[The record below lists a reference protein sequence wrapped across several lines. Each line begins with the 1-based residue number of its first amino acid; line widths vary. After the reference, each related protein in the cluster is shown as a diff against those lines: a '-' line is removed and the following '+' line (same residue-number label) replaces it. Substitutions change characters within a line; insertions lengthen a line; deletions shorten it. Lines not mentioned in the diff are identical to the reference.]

1 MVFSYEANIAYCIRR
16 AFLAEA
22 DAGKEVLGA
31 LLCGFLEV
39 AFHCGSLILT
49 VVYHNIKIAQNQGH
63 LASRLVAMK
72 VLSIESD
79 IIASHLGLHASLA
92 TGLYLD
98 QNILRVAIDG
108 SPLHIVSMWTWQ
120 LIIEVLSN
128 CIVVVVLLK
137 LLPISIQRSREKAES
152 ICAKVMLSSLVAA
165 WIIFPGLHC
174 MVKVESLSCA

>member
-108 SPLHIVSMWTWQ
+108 SPLHIVSMWTWKCSATA
-120 LIIEVLSN
+120 LW
-128 CIVVVVLLK
+128 
-137 LLPISIQRSREKAES
+137 
-152 ICAKVMLSSLVAA
+152 SL
-165 WIIFPGLHC
+165 C
-174 MVKVESLSCA
+174 C